1 MPDSLYPCT
10 ESKPARRQPG
20 EHCKAMRW
28 RSHVR
33 DFSAPVRGVQPRLGF
48 AERISFAASFA
59 RWQDGRDG
67 VRGPNVCGEI
77 AGVLLRVAADLN

>member
-28 RSHVR
+28 RSHAR
-33 DFSAPVRGVQPRLGF
+33 DFSAPQGRAAANVIRFG
-48 AERISFAASFA
+48 ISFAARSIV
-59 RWQDGRDG
+59 GKMVGNG
-67 VRGPNVCGEI
+67 VRKP
-77 AGVLLRVAADLN
+77 